1 MQFTFNL
8 TTEDGDYMAP
18 DKLFYSLY
26 VNGAVYE
33 FKKSMY
39 KNLTENLTEVPYTF
53 NDSYDFDIQDDG
65 SRRVYF
71 YEQTDQFAVQAI
83 YKGGGER
90 MASALVTLDAV
101 AMGIGAPASQTQR
114 VASAAYYDLSGRRLS
129 APAEG
134 FCVKVLTM
142 ADGTRRIYKVVR
154 Q

>member
-1 MQFTFNL
+1 M
-8 TTEDGDYMAP
+8 
-18 DKLFYSLY
+18 
-26 VNGAVYE
+26 
-33 FKKSMY
+33 
-39 KNLTENLTEVPYTF
+39 PYTF

-90 MASALVTLDAV
+90 MVSDLVTLDAV